1 LSVPRENVASNLEG
15 DAMTIQPLDE
25 LDDGSVHLLTIG
37 EYAALGE
44 TEHGYTELIEGRLIM
59 SPSPVPDHNNA
70 GLELAIMLRSRVPED
85 FEVQQDLDVDLQL
98 APLDE
103 PGSSRR
109 PDVLVVRREARKR
122 VRAEGGM
129 FRASEVLLVVEIV
142 SPSSKRTDHV
152 HKRNDYA
159 DAGIPNYWIV
169 DIDDPISLTA
179 CRLTEQFGYQDDQTA
194 TGVFRTDVPFP
205 VEVDLN
211 RLV

>member
-1 LSVPRENVASNLEG
+1 
-15 DAMTIQPLDE
+15 MTIQPLDE
-25 LDDGSVHLLTIG
+25 LEDGFVHLLTIG

-70 GLELAIMLRSRVPED
+70 GFELGVTLRPHLPD
-85 FEVQQDLDVDLQL
+85 GFEVQLDVDVDLQL
-98 APLDE
+98 APIDE

-109 PDVLVVRREARKR
+109 PDLIVVMADGRKR

-129 FRASEVLLVVEIV
+129 YRASEVLLVVEIV

-169 DIDDPISLTA
+169 DIDEPISLTA
-179 CRLTEQFGYQDDQTA
+179 CRLTEQFGYQDDQVT

-205 VEVDLN
+205 VEVDLS

>member
-1 LSVPRENVASNLEG
+1 
-15 DAMTIQPLDE
+15 MTVHSLDE
-25 LDDGSVHLLTIG
+25 SADDSVHLLTIG

-70 GLELAIMLRSRVPED
+70 GFELGVELRSLVPAD
-85 FEVQQDLDVDLQL
+85 FEVQLNMDVDLDL
-98 APLDE
+98 VSADE

-109 PDVLVVRREARKR
+109 PDLMVVHSGARKR
-122 VRAEGGM
+122 VRAEGGLI
-129 FRASEVLLVVEIV
+129 RASEVLLVVEIV
-142 SPSSKRTDHV
+142 SPSSKRIDHV

-169 DIDDPISLTA
+169 DSDDPVSLTA
-179 CRLTEQFGYQDDQTA
+179 CRLTEQFGYQNDQTA
-194 TGVFRTDVPFP
+194 TGTFRTDVPFP
-205 VEVDLN
+205 AEITLD

>member
-1 LSVPRENVASNLEG
+1 MTAEMHELEG
-15 DAMTIQPLDE
+15 DAF
-25 LDDGSVHLLTIG
+25 HLLTIG

-70 GLELAIMLRSRVPED
+70 GFELGIALRPRLPED
-85 FEVQQDLDVDLQL
+85 FEVQLDVDVDLQL
-98 APLDE
+98 ASPDE

-109 PDVLVVRREARKR
+109 PDLMVVSREARKR

-129 FRASEVLLVVEIV
+129 IRASEVLLVVEIV

-169 DIDDPISLTA
+169 DIDEPISLTA
-179 CRLTEQFGYQDDQTA
+179 CRLTEQFGYQDDQVA
-194 TGVFRTDVPFP
+194 TGVFRTEVPFP
-205 VEVDLN
+205 VEVDLS

>member
-1 LSVPRENVASNLEG
+1 
-15 DAMTIQPLDE
+15 MTIQPLDE
-25 LDDGSVHLLTIG
+25 LDDDSVHLLTIG

-70 GLELAIMLRSRVPED
+70 GFELGIELRPRVPND
-85 FEVQQDLDVDLQL
+85 FEVQLDVDVDLEL
-98 APLDE
+98 VSADE

-109 PDVLVVRREARKR
+109 PDLMVVHRSARKR
-122 VRAEGGM
+122 VRSEGGM

-142 SPSSKRTDHV
+142 SPSSKRIDHV

-194 TGVFRTDVPFP
+194 TGIFRTEVPFP
-205 VEVDLN
+205 VEINLD